1 MSVANASWFCQGSRH
16 CLYPRRARLGIGP
29 LLTEGRTKMQCL
41 ECGSEAVT
49 ERPERTAQGYR
60 RFRCRHCGKQFNER
74 SGTLL
79 NRTQYPSDVIALVVL
94 WRLRYKLSL
103 RDLPE
108 MFAVRGIVFS
118 YEAVR
123 DWEAKLTPALA
134 EDLRRR
140 RRGKVGRSWYVDETY
155 LKVHG
160 RWCYL
165 YRAIDR
171 NGNLVDVLFSE
182 HRDMAAAQAFFR
194 SAKRHHARP
203 GHDRRPRQLP
213 PRNPDRAGQ
222 RCAAPDQSLPEQ
234 PVGARPPRHQR
245 SLPAHA
251 GLQMSEIGRPVLS
264 RLR

>member
-1 MSVANASWFCQGSRH
+1 MVLSGLAPLPLVDEGLVGYRAASHRGVDEDAVLGMRVGSRDGAT
-16 CLYPRRARLGIGP
+16 RAH
-29 LLTEGRTKMQCL
+29 
-41 ECGSEAVT
+41 
-49 ERPERTAQGYR
+49 RPGLR
-60 RFRCRHCGKQFNER
+60 RFRCRACGKQFNER

-79 NRTQYPSDVIALVVL
+79 NRAQYPSDVIALVVL

-108 MFAVRGIVFS
+108 MFAGRGIVFS

-123 DWEAKLTPALA
+123 EWEAKLTLTLA

-140 RRGKVGRSWYVDETY
+140 WRGQVGRSWCVDETY

-194 SAKRHHARP
+194 SAEAVTGVIPDRVTTD
-203 GHDRRPRQLP
+203 GHDSYPRAIRTELA
-213 PRNPDRAGQ
+213 RMCGTG
-222 RCAAPDQSLPEQ
+222 
-234 PVGARPPRHQR
+234 PVPT
-245 SLPAHA
+245 
-251 GLQMSEIGRPVLS
+251 
-264 RLR
+264 